1 MIEEGI
7 QEARQLTKQYA
18 KSYYFSSHFLP
29 KEQQNAS
36 FTLYAICRITD
47 ETVDQPGLKEE
58 RLNSLKRK
66 IDLAYSNCKITDDNL
81 LEAFSHTVNAYN
93 IPKAYFD
100 ELIKG
105 MEQDMSKSRYR
116 NFSEL
121 YDYCYKV
128 AGVVGLMMNKILGA
142 PMDAQNSAISLGV
155 AMQLTNILRDIRE
168 DLSRGRIY
176 LPLDELNQYRLTEES
191 IASGEISKD
200 FKAFM
205 KFQIARARTFYAD
218 TEMGIKMI
226 PNKRG
231 RFMVRAMKEIYSGI
245 LDSIEKM
252 DYDVFSNR
260 AYVSGLRKIALA
272 ARLMAGKV

>member
-47 ETVDQPGLKEE
+47 ETVDQPGFKEE

-252 DYDVFSNR
+252 DYDVFSKR

>member
-252 DYDVFSNR
+252 DYDVFSKR